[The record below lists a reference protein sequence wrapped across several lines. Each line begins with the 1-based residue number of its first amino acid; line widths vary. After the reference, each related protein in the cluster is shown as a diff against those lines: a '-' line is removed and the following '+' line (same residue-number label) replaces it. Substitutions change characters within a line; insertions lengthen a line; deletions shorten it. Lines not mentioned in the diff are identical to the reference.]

1 MSLYFTRVALYKQG
15 VLFLLMGAHC
25 LEMAGLM
32 LLLACLPFTGVES
45 WHGGKELGRFRFKSQ
60 SDMTFELIVE
70 LLVGS
75 VFSVCKI
82 V

>member
-1 MSLYFTRVALYKQG
+1 
-15 VLFLLMGAHC
+15 MGAHC

-60 SDMTFELIVE
+60 SDMTFELVVE

-75 VFSVCKI
+75 VFSVCEI